1 MKTFLKT
8 AVITLSVALTGLTG
22 MAVTAPAAKADTL
35 EFRIG
40 PGGVDM
46 RERPRWG
53 HHDRWDRDR
62 RGRCHPGLAVEKAR
76 DYGFRRAQVVDVT
89 PRRVVVEGRRFGD
102 YRTISFANVRGC
114 PVLGR

>member
-40 PGGVDM
+40 PVVSICASGRAGVTM
-46 RERPRWG
+46 TAG
-53 HHDRWDRDR
+53 SATA